1 MKFTLSNQK
10 LYFKSIHLDN
20 MWNFYKVNN
29 KNVIDVIL
37 MFFIDNFGQLL
48 LYSEVF
54 TNYGY
59 SYF

>member
-10 LYFKSIHLDN
+10 LYFKSIHLD

-48 LYSEVF
+48 LFSEVF